1 LAKVT
6 GPNQFSLAVGHQTT
20 AKVDEVTGKRKLIQK
35 KEKNNTLEFQFLQ
48 NKYTMQSHNGS
59 NKIV

>member
-20 AKVDEVTGKRKLIQK
+20 AKVDEVTAWAGL
-35 KEKNNTLEFQFLQ
+35 TVLFQFLQ

>member
-20 AKVDEVTGKRKLIQK
+20 ATVDDCYTYSDNVFSEPLKYKCTTNIYLSSFVGSVLWS
-35 KEKNNTLEFQFLQ
+35 FL
-48 NKYTMQSHNGS
+48 
-59 NKIV
+59 